1 MNFLLKKITCSIGK
15 CNWKGKKTQNEREVI
30 KQLSFA
36 KDVGRRKFENCS
48 PIRKEKEVGEKK
60 KEKNGPPIEKQK
72 HLTIHP
78 FQRDR
83 RLGSM

>member
-1 MNFLLKKITCSIGK
+1 MLEEAKLKI
-15 CNWKGKKTQNEREVI
+15 
-30 KQLSFA
+30 
-36 KDVGRRKFENCS
+36 ENCS
-48 PIRKEKEVGEKK
+48 PIGKEKEVGEKK

-78 FQRDR
+78 FQRNR